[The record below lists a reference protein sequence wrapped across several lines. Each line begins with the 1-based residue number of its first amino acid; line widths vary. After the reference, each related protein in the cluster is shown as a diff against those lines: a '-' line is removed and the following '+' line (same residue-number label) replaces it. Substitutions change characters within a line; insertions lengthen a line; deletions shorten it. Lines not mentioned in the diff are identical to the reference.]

1 MAGFV
6 EGIRREQSTLFPAR
20 LDDYVAEDN
29 PVRAVDVFVDNL
41 DLDKLGFIRVQPLDL
56 GRPGY
61 DPRTMLKLYIYGYL
75 NRVPSSRRLE
85 RECHRN
91 IEVIWLTGQLAPDFK
106 TIADFRKDNGK
117 AIREVCRAFVALCR
131 KLDLLSSASVAIDGS
146 KFKAVNARDKNFT
159 EAKMKSRLERIDK
172 SITRYLSQL
181 ETADRHGDA
190 VPAAKVE
197 RLNSK
202 IEKLKEEIIRLNEI
216 NDQMMSSQDRQIPL
230 TDPDARSMATSGKD
244 TGIVG
249 YNVQAAVDTEHHLIV
264 AHEVINVGTDRH
276 QLADMA
282 ELAREEL
289 GSETLDVVADR
300 GYYEGDNI
308 KACED
313 ADITVTLPRPQTSG
327 AKAEGRFGKQDFVY
341 VAGDDVYLCLA
352 GERLTYRY
360 QSVERGK
367 TIRRYWTNV
376 CKGCALKAEC
386 TKGPERRISR
396 WEHEAVLEKV
406 QSRLDHNPDAM
417 RVRRSTV
424 EHPFGTIKC
433 WMPLSAALRL
443 PAGQCS
449 NALSH
454 DDAAEGGNRDG
465 TQRTRLQHEARHR
478 DYGRRCT
485 AGGHGRMS
493 TELHAE
499 ISPHRS
505 PFNGSERHNGGQSLD
520 SAQFERGRHENWHPS
535 NRWRLPKTFS
545 HGLGPFQRVD
555 ARQQ

>member
-6 EGIRREQSTLFPAR
+6 AGTDRGQMMLFPAR
-20 LDDYVAEDN
+20 LEDYVSEDN

-85 RECHRN
+85 RECQRN

-159 EAKMKSRLERIDK
+159 EAKMKRRLERIDK
-172 SITRYLSQL
+172 SIARYLSQL

-197 RLNSK
+197 RLKSK
-202 IEKLKEEIIRLNEI
+202 IDKLKEEIVRLNGI
-216 NDQMMSSQDRQIPL
+216 NDQMVSSQDRQISL

-249 YNVQAAVDTEHHLIV
+249 YNVQIAVDTQHHLIV
-264 AHEVINVGTDRH
+264 AHEVTNVGTDRH

-282 ELAREEL
+282 ELTREEL

-300 GYYEGDNI
+300 GYYEGGNI

-313 ADITVTLPRPQTSG
+313 ADITVTLPKPQTSG
-327 AKAEGRFGKQDFVY
+327 SKSEGRFGKQDFVY
-341 VAGDDVYLCLA
+341 VAGDDVYRCPA

-367 TIRRYWTNV
+367 TIRRYWTNA

-386 TKGPERRISR
+386 TTGPERRISR

-433 WMPLSAALRL
+433 WMGATHFL
-443 PAGQCS
+443 
-449 NALSH
+449 
-454 DDAAEGGNRDG
+454 
-465 TQRTRLQHEARHR
+465 TMT
-478 DYGRRCT
+478 
-485 AGGHGRMS
+485 
-493 TELHAE
+493 
-499 ISPHRS
+499 
-505 PFNGSERHNGGQSLD
+505 
-520 SAQFERGRHENWHPS
+520 
-535 NRWRLPKTFS
+535 LPKVATEMA
-545 HGLGPFQRVD
+545 LNVLAYNMKRVI
-555 ARQQ
+555 AIMGVGALLEAMAE